1 MISYHILR
9 KQNGDLSQIVKK
21 FQFFMKILSKSAI
34 FINFLFSPVDA
45 AYIATVRKRDS

>member
-21 FQFFMKILSKSAI
+21 ISI
-34 FINFLFSPVDA
+34 FYENL
-45 AYIATVRKRDS
+45 K